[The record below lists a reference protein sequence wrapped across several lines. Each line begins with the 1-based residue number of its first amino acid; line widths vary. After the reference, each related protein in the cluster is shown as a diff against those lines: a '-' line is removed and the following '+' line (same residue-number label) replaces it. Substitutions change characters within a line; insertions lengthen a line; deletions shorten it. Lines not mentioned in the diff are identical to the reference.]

1 MLSRIWH
8 QGLINWK
15 GECTALESYHKTF
28 PKLGLFHGG
37 AGKPIGLLVV
47 VVAVFASQ
55 SWKSKITANCHL
67 SNFLPTNIYPIL
79 VAWKVKG
86 QLCIFVPKYLFAG
99 LVSSCLIYCSCL
111 QIPAS
116 PCEFPRVFVSLYQ
129 AQSVSLIELWQR
141 FVSLLESF
149 FGILI

>member
-79 VAWKVKG
+79 AAWKVTG

-99 LVSSCLIYCSCL
+99 LVSSCLIHCSCL
-111 QIPAS
+111 QIPLSFREYLWVSARLARS
-116 PCEFPRVFVSLYQ
+116 LCKSSWVFFWHFDVK
-129 AQSVSLIELWQR
+129 
-141 FVSLLESF
+141 
-149 FGILI
+149 